1 MAEVEPEEIERCGL
15 EVGNAAD
22 ELAAAARGLIDSGC
36 ELGARVVRAVAAV
49 RDFGDGLEST
59 ARGWSATE

>member
-1 MAEVEPEEIERCGL
+1 MAEVESEEIERAGL

-36 ELGARVVRAVAAV
+36 ELGARMVRAVSVV
-49 RDFGDGLEST
+49 RDFGDGLEMT
-59 ARGWSATE
+59 GREWKAME